1 MKEPALSRKQYT
13 FAWLG
18 LLGLTLLN
26 TLIAFVNLGVWN
38 TVIEIGIATIM
49 ASLVAGFLMHALY
62 ETKVVRIVVAGGG
75 INDDAISQISR
86 KTNIREFHV
95 GRAARSQFQVDGS
108 VQATLVKA
116 LVNSM
121 GQQL

>member
-49 ASLVAGFLMHALY
+49 ASLVAGFLMYALY
-62 ETKVVRIVVAGGG
+62 ETKVVRIVVAGGV
-75 INDDAISQISR
+75 IWFLI
-86 KTNIREFHV
+86 FM
-95 GRAARSQFQVDGS
+95 
-108 VQATLVKA
+108 TLTLGDYMTRGWLPFPGK
-116 LVNSM
+116 
-121 GQQL
+121 